1 MPLGGLFKRKLKRN
15 VFFHIP
21 KTGGS
26 TFIGALKEQYQIN
39 DQTPTH
45 VTKAIGDLEIFHVDF
60 KDLDR
65 KFEGRDILKKIDK
78 FPKTNFFMILR
89 EPASR
94 LLSEFNFQF
103 HILNGKNKNPSAAIL
118 KKVGFKPQSF
128 SEYIRLPE
136 VQNYQSKF
144 LLGRPLAD
152 PRLVEEN
159 EFQSLISAINQPNIY
174 FGITEKYSSFLGL
187 FQGYSKMKLPEKLIL
202 RKKTPKQVSLKI
214 SSKDLDYIKKC
225 NQIDYA
231 LYKFGLEKLGSY
243 SKQSNTSHKFIDPN
257 NFTV

>member
-1 MPLGGLFKRKLKRN
+1 MPLGGLFRRKLKRN

-26 TFIGALKEQYQIN
+26 TLIGALKEQYQIN
-39 DQTPTH
+39 DQIPTH
-45 VTKAIGDLEIFHVDF
+45 VTKVIGDLEIFHVDF
-60 KDLDR
+60 KDLER
-65 KFEGRDILKKIDK
+65 KFEGRYILKKIDK
-78 FPKTNFFMILR
+78 YPKTNFYMILR

-118 KKVGFKPQSF
+118 KKVGFRPQSF

-152 PRLVEEN
+152 PRLVEEK
-159 EFQSLISAINQPNIY
+159 ELQSLLNILNQPNMF
-174 FGITEKYSSFLGL
+174 FGITESYSSFLGL
-187 FQGYSKMKLPEKLIL
+187 FQINSAMKLPEKLIM
-202 RKKTPKQVSLKI
+202 RKKTPKQMNLKI
-214 SSKDLDYIKKC
+214 SSNDLDYIKEN
-225 NQIDYA
+225 NQLDYE
-231 LYKFGLEKLGSY
+231 LYEFGLGKLKSY
-243 SKQSNTSHKFIDPN
+243 SKQPNTNHKFIDPN